1 MSFFNGLLFGLST
14 ALIVGPVFFTL
25 LRAALAEG
33 FKAGFAV
40 ACGIIVSD
48 IIAVSLCYGG
58 MQFINESF
66 DYEFWMGLAGFIILT
81 GLGLKFLFKPDV
93 NATVEDGKKLGWFK
107 HFMGG
112 FLVNFVNPTVFAI
125 WTTLLAYAKT
135 EFDGEQSMMMFV
147 GGMLL
152 GIFVTDTIKAAI
164 AEKLRRFIKPKYLR
178 LIFRIIGI
186 VLIGFGLA
194 ILWNML

>member
-1 MSFFNGLLFGLST
+1 MSFLNGLLFGLST
-14 ALIVGPVFFTL
+14 ALILGPVFFTL

-48 IIAVSLCYGG
+48 VVAVILCYCG
-58 MQFINESF
+58 MQFISESF
-66 DYEFWMGLAGFIILT
+66 DYEFWMGLAGFVILV

-93 NATVEDGKKLGWFK
+93 HADVDGGKKVGWLK
-107 HFMGG
+107 HFISG

-125 WTTLLAYAKT
+125 WTTLLAYAKS
-135 EFDGEQSMMMFV
+135 EFDDEESMALFV

-152 GIFVTDTIKAAI
+152 GIFLTDTIKAAI
-164 AEKLRRFIKPKYLR
+164 AERLRLLIKPKFLR
-178 LIFRIIGI
+178 LIFRVIGI